1 MEFTLRPAA
10 EADRLWLRQ
19 FMRDHWSG
27 ELMISVGRRYYPA
40 ENPAFLAERE
50 GRIVGVITYEF
61 LRDECEVTSLN
72 SLQAGGGVGTALLER
87 VISEAR
93 ARGCR
98 RLWLITTN
106 DNLNA
111 LKFYQ
116 KRGLRLAALYPGALD
131 ETRRLKPQIPLI
143 GENGIPLRDE
153 IELEFILTK
162 TQG

>member
-1 MEFTLRPAA
+1 MEFTLRTAA
-10 EADRLWLRQ
+10 EADRPWLRQ
-19 FMRDHWSG
+19 FMRDHWGG
-27 ELMISVGRRYYPA
+27 ELMISVGRQHYPA
-40 ENPAFLAERE
+40 ENPGFLAERE

-72 SLQAGGGVGTALLER
+72 SLRAGGGVGTALLER
-87 VISEAR
+87 VIAAAR
-93 ARGCR
+93 AQGCR

-116 KRGLRLAALYPGALD
+116 KRGLRLAALYPGAID

-153 IELEFILTK
+153 IGLELILTE